1 MLLVNFNKGDAMR
14 MGLMAAVAVAGLVV
28 PAGATTSV
36 HKVVVR
42 KSVSPVGKVRTV
54 VSGDP
59 AAKAIIAGCG
69 ERRFETSAEVMDEG
83 HKRMTKIKLCAKPGE
98 DDAMWVK
105 SLRQAA
111 MTIKGT
117 AELPEASRAK
127 IVADLAAEIARV
139 EAGATAKVALP
150 EVTPAK

>member
-1 MLLVNFNKGDAMR
+1 MR
-14 MGLMAAVAVAGLVV
+14 TGLMAAVVLFGLAMQ
-28 PAGATTSV
+28 AGAAPTV

-42 KSVSPVGKVRTV
+42 RTVLSSGKVRTV

-69 ERRFETSAEVMDEG
+69 ERRFETSAEVMDQG
-83 HKRMTKIKLCAKPGE
+83 QKRMTKIKLCAKPGE

-111 MTIKGT
+111 TTIKGT

-127 IVADLAAEIARV
+127 IVADLAAEIARI

>member
-1 MLLVNFNKGDAMR
+1 M
-14 MGLMAAVAVAGLVV
+14 
-28 PAGATTSV
+28 ATTTV
-36 HKVVVR
+36 HKVIVR
-42 KSVSPVGKVRTV
+42 KTVSQGGKVQTV

-69 ERRFETSAEVMDEG
+69 DRRFETSAEVMDQG

-111 MTIKGT
+111 TTIKGT

-127 IVADLAAEIARV
+127 ITV
-139 EAGATAKVALP
+139 P
-150 EVTPAK
+150 EVKPAK